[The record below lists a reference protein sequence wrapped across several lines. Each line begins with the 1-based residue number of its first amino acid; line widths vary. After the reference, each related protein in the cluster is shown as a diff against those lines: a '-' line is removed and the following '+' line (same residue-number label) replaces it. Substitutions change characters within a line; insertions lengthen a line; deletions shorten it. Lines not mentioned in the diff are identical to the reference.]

1 VVATSALNLGIARIA
16 AAETDEARQLI
27 GEALRGY
34 DELGD
39 ERFRARCLGYLGLAA
54 LFDGDTLRGE
64 ALYRQSL
71 LVFEE
76 LGEAKGIAES
86 LTGLATAA
94 AMRGL
99 PTRAAQLAGAS
110 EATRESFDGRP
121 LPVEGRLA
129 EAELARIE
137 DQCDRDSWT
146 AAWVSGR
153 ALRRH
158 EAIAVALGDSGSAG
172 HERPRQV
179 PI

>member
-1 VVATSALNLGIARIA
+1 
-16 AAETDEARQLI
+16 TDRARQLI

-71 LVFEE
+71 LIFQE

-86 LTGLATAA
+86 LTGLANAA

-99 PTRAAQLAGAS
+99 PTRAAQLGGAAES
-110 EATRESFDGRP
+110 TWESFEGRP
-121 LPVEGRLA
+121 LPVEGRLSQA
-129 EAELARIE
+129 ASARIQ
-137 DQCDRDSWT
+137 DQSDRDSWT
-146 AAWVSGR
+146 AAWISGR

-158 EAIAVALGDSGSAG
+158 EAINAALEDPGA
-172 HERPRQV
+172 RALRQRV
-179 PI
+179 T